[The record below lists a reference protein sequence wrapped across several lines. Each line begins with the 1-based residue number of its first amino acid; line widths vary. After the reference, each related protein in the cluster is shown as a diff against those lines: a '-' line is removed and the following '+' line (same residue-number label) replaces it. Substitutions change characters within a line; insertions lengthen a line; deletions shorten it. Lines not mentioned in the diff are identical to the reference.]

1 MTRNFLL
8 SMEIPP
14 MSTLVGKVVPS
25 TSWRRRW
32 IEECNGSST
41 FFTQMNCH
49 LIIDLGGPTGSDN
62 TFTGPLG
69 KKLNSVEDL
78 DYNSSFKVISGGP
91 DIPFLPQDVID
102 DFSTDQQY
110 GFKMV
115 EAIKTGSVEAN
126 LFFFARQG
134 VTHPKG
140 SQQPIG
146 FSRCGQVSMASREGT

>member
-1 MTRNFLL
+1 
-8 SMEIPP
+8 MEDF
-14 MSTLVGKVVPS
+14 
-25 TSWRRRW
+25 
-32 IEECNGSST
+32 NGS
-41 FFTQMNCH
+41 FALFKQMNCH

-115 EAIKTGSVEAN
+115 EAIKTGSVQAN
-126 LFFFARQG
+126 VFFLAIGKVSHARWLTTANRFLGLNKLDLFQ
-134 VTHPKG
+134 
-140 SQQPIG
+140 I
-146 FSRCGQVSMASREGT
+146 FSHILKYITTK